1 MHFMTQK
8 ARHEVVVK
16 KSQDEALFWKEKFQ
30 KLQKASDEMIEQ
42 FQVEKS
48 VQNEM
53 IQNYNEKIESI
64 DMVKKS
70 RFHQDQRKIFNHRKN
85 I

>member
-1 MHFMTQK
+1 MHLMTQK